1 ILRPPPNVDFV
12 HGYPGIPPGGPD
24 RPQAA
29 VKGTVEVRAGPQG
42 AKTKWVRIELR
53 KVEILPGGGAS
64 NTFYDF
70 VGSSPISLWQSS
82 DEYGVLRSHDFPFSI
97 RIPESIPPSITLDNR
112 AGIQYELVASL
123 CTKGKRRFFRKRKSV
138 VVSTQA
144 LVTLD
149 KHELHTTWPIYCQPE
164 TRQII
169 KNGATLV
176 VDRNQL
182 CHGPGDRISLRALLR
197 SDTLSDTVLRGFEL
211 TLKEYSRFYLG
222 QQAGKRAVPPQERV
236 LTICESKLAINGA
249 LFPGQEHRAELTCL
263 ISESHT
269 TTSLNSA
276 RHIDVTYLLSVKAIV
291 DNVPSIVMDLP

>member
-1 ILRPPPNVDFV
+1 MICL
-12 HGYPGIPPGGPD
+12 IS
-24 RPQAA
+24 Q
-29 VKGTVEVRAGPQG
+29 TVEVRAGPQG

-70 VGSSPISLWQSS
+70 VGSSPINLWQSS
-82 DEYGVLRSHDFPFSI
+82 DEYGVLRS
-97 RIPESIPPSITLDNR
+97 
-112 AGIQYELVASL
+112 
-123 CTKGKRRFFRKRKSV
+123 
-138 VVSTQA
+138 
-144 LVTLD
+144 
-149 KHELHTTWPIYCQPE
+149 PE

-169 KNGATLV
+169 KHGATLV

-211 TLKEYSRFYLG
+211 TLKEYSRFHPG

-236 LTICESKLAINGA
+236 VIICESKLAINGA
-249 LFPGQEHRAELTCL
+249 LFPGQEHRAELTCS
-263 ISESHT
+263 ISENHT

-276 RHIDVTYLLSVKAIV
+276 RHIDVTYLLCVKAIV
-291 DNVPSIVMDLP
+291 DNVPTIVMDLPVIISNWQRGTSQEAV